1 MHQRRHDAGRQPG
14 LSHGGLPGL
23 CGRQLAVLLLVVL
36 LSKRAV
42 GPVAESYQRQRQFVT
57 DASHELKTP
66 LTLLQAN
73 LDILESEAGE
83 NPGFLT

>member
-1 MHQRRHDAGRQPG
+1 MVCISSAMMLDANRAF
-14 LSHGGLPGL
+14 LTAACLVFVGGS
-23 CGRQLAVLLLVVL
+23 LAVLLLVVL

-66 LTLLQAN
+66 LTLL
-73 LDILESEAGE
+73 
-83 NPGFLT
+83 